1 MSAEKTLPLW
11 KNRDYLLLWLGQ
23 AVSSLGTGI
32 SQLALSLLILSR
44 PPHSPA
50 AAGLALALGQLPFV
64 LFGLPAGALVDRWER
79 KRVMIVCTIGLTL
92 CLGSIP
98 VALAAGYLTLMQL
111 YIVAFLSG
119 TFTVFLQLAEIAALT
134 WLVPKV
140 QLNTAVAQNEAV
152 YSTVSLLAPSLST
165 LLFKVGQMFPFVA
178 DTISYLVLLGA
189 LFNIRAP
196 LQEKRDVQK
205 MRYLLREVREGIGW
219 LWRQPVLRPLIL
231 VTSYLSILVTSSVLI
246 VLVIAQQHGIS
257 TVVTGLILVAGGV
270 GNLIGTALYTV
281 FQRGLRLGLVLSGMV
296 ILFLLLWPLYGL
308 IVTPILLGVLGASI
322 ALTDSIYSIMAG
334 SYRLIAVP
342 DALQGRIGSVVR
354 LINFGSQALGQAIIG
369 LLLQRFGVA
378 VTVGVMW
385 GGLLVAALFFLTNRQ
400 LRRAT
405 YPKEGQ
411 VPLPIN

>member
-1 MSAEKTLPLW
+1 MKTQKTSPLW
-11 KNRDYLLLWLGQ
+11 KNRDYRLLWLGQ

-32 SQLALSLLILSR
+32 SQLALSLLILAR

-79 KRVMIVCTIGLTL
+79 KRVMIICTIGLTL
-92 CLGSIP
+92 CLASIP
-98 VALAAGYLTLMQL
+98 VALATGYLTLIQL
-111 YIVAFLSG
+111 YIISFLAG
-119 TFTVFLQLAEIAALT
+119 TFTVFLQLAEIASLT

-140 QLNTAVAQNEAV
+140 QLNAAVAQNEAV

-178 DTISYLVLLGA
+178 DTLSYLVLLGS

-219 LWRQPVLRPLIL
+219 LWSHPILRPLVLLTAYLYIL
-231 VTSYLSILVTSSVLI
+231 VTGSVLV

-270 GNLIGTALYTV
+270 GNLIGTALYTT
-281 FQRGLRLGLVLSGMV
+281 FQRRLRLGFALSGLTV
-296 ILFLLLWPLYGL
+296 LFILLWPLYGL
-308 IVTPILLGVLGASI
+308 TVMPIFLGIIGASI
-322 ALTDSIYSIMAG
+322 AVTDSIYSILAS
-334 SYRLIAVP
+334 SYRLVVVP

-354 LINFGSQALGQAIIG
+354 LIMFGFQAIGQAIIG
-369 LLLQRFGVA
+369 LLLQRYGVV
-378 VTVGVMW
+378 VTVGAMW
-385 GGLLVAALFFLTNRQ
+385 SGLLLVALFSLTNRQ
-400 LRRAT
+400 LRQAT
-405 YPKEGQ
+405 YPHKKA
-411 VPLPIN
+411 LS